1 MCWQRSQINPAQD
14 PVGVTLTTEFMM
26 QKTIL
31 GLILVVVGIGLLYWG
46 YSESQSVSSQVTEAF
61 SGSPQDKVM
70 YKYIGG
76 AVALIVG
83 IYLAVRKA

>member
-1 MCWQRSQINPAQD
+1 MLNKVI
-14 PVGVTLTTEFMM
+14 
-26 QKTIL
+26 
-31 GLILVVVGIGLLYWG
+31 GLVLIIAGIGLLYWG
-46 YSESQSVSSQVTEAF
+46 YNESQSISSQVSEAF

-76 AVALIVG
+76 AVALVVG

>member
-1 MCWQRSQINPAQD
+1 MLNKVI
-14 PVGVTLTTEFMM
+14 
-26 QKTIL
+26 
-31 GLILVVVGIGLLYWG
+31 GLILIIVGIGLLYWG
-46 YSESQSVSSQVTEAF
+46 YNESQSISSQVSEAF

-76 AVALIVG
+76 AVALVVG

>member
-1 MCWQRSQINPAQD
+1 
-14 PVGVTLTTEFMM
+14 M
-26 QKTIL
+26 QNKIIS
-31 GLILVVVGIGLLYWG
+31 LILIIVGIGLLYWG
-46 YSESQSVSSQVTEAF
+46 YSESQSVVSQVSEAF

-83 IYLAVRKA
+83 LYLGVKKR